1 MANLTPGQV
10 YQKRGDFIWKNALI
24 EHNSIS
30 LQAVCTKPTRVG
42 HCCET
47 PFCAKIGLAGHCLY
61 FKCLTYF
68 SLVAGLLHFGDVLT
82 FIENFIFIHN
92 SIASLRPSDIFSG
105 VILG

>member
-47 PFCAKIGLAGHCLY
+47 PFCTKIELAGQLP
-61 FKCLTYF
+61 
-68 SLVAGLLHFGDVLT
+68 LLQMFDLFFTGSWIVT
-82 FIENFIFIHN
+82 FW
-92 SIASLRPSDIFSG
+92 
-105 VILG
+105 